1 MNHLG
6 RGQRCNAVA
15 IVGIGCR
22 FPGGVSDSES
32 FWRLL
37 SAGSD
42 AIGEIPS
49 DRIDIAHYFDAA
61 PATPGRMTTRQGG
74 YLERIDEF
82 DADFFGISPREAE
95 RMDPQ
100 QRLLLETAW
109 EALEDAGQDLKR
121 IDPRSASVFV
131 GQWTSDF
138 ESRLFA
144 DPEVVDFQMTT
155 GSGRYAASGRLSYL
169 LGFRG
174 PSLTIDTAC
183 SSSLAAIHL
192 AVRSIREGESSLAL
206 AGGVNIILQPHISI
220 AYSQSGM
227 MAPDGRCKFG
237 DASGDGYVRSEG
249 AGLLVLKPLDSALA
263 AHDRIYALIRGSA
276 INNDGGTSG
285 SMGTPSRSGQ
295 EELLR
300 AAYANAAVSPGS
312 VAYIEAHGTGTRAGD
327 PVELAALG
335 TVLSEGRA
343 PGNRA
348 YVGSV
353 KTNIGHTEGAA
364 GVAGLIKA
372 ALSLHHNAIPPSLHC
387 RNPSPSVPWR
397 DLPFEVVRQLTP
409 WDEAPQL
416 RFAGISAFGIAGTN
430 SHVVLQGSPANRS
443 DDRIIAGRDRHLLP
457 LSVRSPEALRA
468 VASRYADLLS
478 GAHAPEL
485 HDVCWSAATRRTG
498 LEHRAAFV
506 AQDNVS
512 MVDALRRYASGDA
525 ATAEGVVHS
534 NERPRLAFVAPG
546 QGGQWVGMARELI
559 AREPEFK
566 VALERCQQAAKPFID
581 WSILEQLAAEPSSDV
596 FRLDQID
603 VIQPILV
610 AMAIAYAELLGSLG
624 VRPDAVVGHSLGEVA
639 AAHIA
644 GVLSLDQAMRV
655 ICRRSA
661 LLRRV
666 SGQGAM
672 ALVELPM
679 AEVRERLI
687 DVANLVSLAASNS
700 PRSSVIAGQP
710 DAVRRVMA
718 ELEADGVFCRLVKV
732 DVASHSPQ
740 MAPLAAELAEDLAAI
755 EPGPC
760 QIPIYSTVLGRRSE
774 GHEFGAEYW
783 ATNLRQ
789 PVLFSTAIRSLSDDR
804 VDVFIELGPH
814 PVLLPSIQQTAPE
827 AITLA
832 CGRKDEG
839 QDTSL
844 LTVLAGL
851 WAAGYPIDWRRAIR
865 GDGRSVPLPLYP
877 WQRERHWVE
886 AAEARTGSS
895 GSVRKPP
902 RPDDEAR
909 GWLHRLQWAPADDL
923 PPTAAP
929 AASEGPWLVSTA
941 DEAMA
946 SVLVN
951 AFAMVD
957 VPAEAVALEKLE
969 AVLAEHANRNVTPGG
984 IVVLASDDVD
994 AAFLPLKALQ
1004 ARLQAGWARG
1014 ARLWL
1019 VTRGGQAAPDSALQR
1034 VSVNEAALW
1043 GAGRIVAE
1051 EHPNLWGGL
1060 VDLDPDATDA
1070 SNAAA
1075 LVREIAAASG
1085 QVQVAVR
1092 SDGRYL
1098 PRLAHAGRDLAF
1110 NDVNWR
1116 DDAAYLV
1123 TGGLGGVGMHITRAM
1138 AASGARRL
1146 ILLGRTP
1153 LPPRELWNAAPPGTE
1168 AGERVAAVRALEAM
1182 GVAVHTSTVD
1192 VGDEVDL
1199 RRFLEQYA
1207 AEGWPPI
1214 RGVIHAAAT
1223 FDTRLAEAMDRQS
1236 FDAVVAPKLHGAQL
1250 LDRSLPELDF
1260 FTLFSSTG
1268 AFLPLPGGAN
1278 YAAANAGLDALAQDR
1293 RARGL
1298 PALSIAWCP
1307 WENTGAIKGLSGQ
1320 ARTADLAR
1328 RGVRTLSPERCSSLF
1343 IALRGCANS
1352 TIAVFP
1358 ADLERFRATHAAHSL
1373 LLFRDLLAGQSDT
1386 EAKPTRFPSQLTS
1399 TSVPKRR
1406 QILEALVTD
1415 AVARVLKIPPG
1426 RLDPR
1431 KPLGNMGLNSL
1442 MAMELRNR
1450 LEIALDR
1457 PLSATLAWNYPTIE
1471 ILVDHLAGDAPPP
1484 PPPPRA
1490 VEPSPTDGDLVQSLV
1505 ELAALS
1511 DAEAVGMLL
1520 SQSAGG
1526 KP

>member
-1 MNHLG
+1 MNPSPPEG
-6 RGQRCNAVA
+6 CDAVA

-22 FPGGVSDSES
+22 FPGGASDPTS

-37 SAGSD
+37 SAGGD

-121 IDPRSASVFV
+121 VDPRSASVFV

-227 MAPDGRCKFG
+227 MALDGRCKFG

-276 INNDGGTSG
+276 VNNDGGTSG

-300 AAYANAAVSPGS
+300 TAYANAAVSPAL
-312 VAYIEAHGTGTRAGD
+312 VAYVEAHGTGTRAGD
-327 PVELAALG
+327 PVELTALG
-335 TVLSEGRA
+335 AVLSEGRA
-343 PGNRA
+343 PGERA

-372 ALSLHHNAIPPSLHC
+372 ALSLHHGAIPPSLHC
-387 RNPSPSVPWR
+387 PNPSPGVPWR
-397 DLPFEVVRQLTP
+397 DLPFEVVRELTP
-409 WDEAPQL
+409 WDQAPQL

-430 SHVVLQGSPANRS
+430 SHVVLQGSPASCR
-443 DDRIIAGRDRHLLP
+443 DDSIIDGRDRHLLP
-457 LSVRSPEALRA
+457 LSARSVEALRA

-478 GAHAPEL
+478 AADAPAL
-485 HDVCWSAATRRTG
+485 QDVCWSAATRRTG
-498 LEHRAAFV
+498 LEHRAVFV

-534 NERPRLAFVAPG
+534 NVRPRLAFVAPG

-610 AMAIAYAELLGSLG
+610 AIAIAYAELLGSLS
-624 VRPDAVVGHSLGEVA
+624 VKPDAVVGHSLGEVA

-687 DVANLVSLAASNS
+687 DVADLVSLAASNS

-710 DAVRRVMA
+710 EAVRQVMA
-718 ELEADGVFCRLVKV
+718 ELEMDGVFCRLVKV

-740 MAPLAAELAEDLAAI
+740 MAPLAAELTEDLSSI

-760 QIPIYSTVLGRRSE
+760 QIPIYSTTLGRRAE
-774 GHEFGAEYW
+774 GCQFGAEYW

-789 PVLFSTAIRSLSDDR
+789 PVLFSTAIRSLSDDH
-804 VDVFIELGPH
+804 VAIFVELGPH

-851 WAAGYPIDWRRAIR
+851 WAAGYPIDWPRAI
-865 GDGRSVPLPLYP
+865 GGGGRSVSLPLYP

-886 AAEARTGSS
+886 AAETRAGSS
-895 GSVRKPP
+895 GSVRKRS

-909 GWLHRLQWAPADDL
+909 GWLYRLQWVPAGAA
-923 PPTAAP
+923 PPTGAP
-929 AASEGPWLVSTA
+929 QASEGSWLVFTA
-941 DEAMA
+941 DETMG
-946 SVLVN
+946 SELVH
-951 AFAMVD
+951 AFAMAD
-957 VPAEAVALEKLE
+957 VRAEAAALDSLE
-969 AVLAEHANRNVTPGG
+969 AVLAERANGTVAPGG
-984 IVVLASDDVD
+984 VIVLAGDDID
-994 AAFLPLKALQ
+994 AAFLPLRALK
-1004 ARLQAGWARG
+1004 ARLQAGWAGR
-1014 ARLWL
+1014 AQLWL
-1019 VTRGGQAAPDSALQR
+1019 VTRGGQAAPDSASQR
-1034 VSVNEAALW
+1034 VSVSQAASW

-1060 VDLDPDATDA
+1060 VDLDPDATGA
-1070 SNAAA
+1070 ANAVA
-1075 LVREIAAASG
+1075 LVREIMAASG

-1098 PRLAHAGRDLAF
+1098 PRLAPAGRSLVF

-1123 TGGLGGVGMHITRAM
+1123 TGGLGGVGMHVARAM

-1153 LPPRELWNAAPPGTE
+1153 LPARELWSTIPQDTD

-1182 GVAVHTSTVD
+1182 GVAVHTSAVD
-1192 VGDEVDL
+1192 VGDEPDL
-1199 RRFLEQYA
+1199 RRFLDQYA

-1214 RGVIHAAAT
+1214 RGVVHAAAT
-1223 FDTRLAEAMDRQS
+1223 FDTRLAEALDRQS

-1298 PALSIAWCP
+1298 AALSIAWCP
-1307 WENTGAIKGLSGQ
+1307 WEYTGAIKGLSGQ
-1320 ARTADLAR
+1320 ARTAEFAR
-1328 RGVRTLSPERCSSLF
+1328 RGVLALSPERCSSLF
-1343 IALRGCANS
+1343 IALRGCTDS

-1358 ADLERFRATHAAHSL
+1358 ADLKRFQQSHPARSL
-1373 LLFRDLLAGQSDT
+1373 LLFRDLLADQFET
-1386 EAKPTRFPSQLTS
+1386 AVEPTRLPSQLAS
-1399 TSVPKRR
+1399 ASVPERR
-1406 QILEALVTD
+1406 QILETLVKD
-1415 AVARVLKIPPG
+1415 AVARVLKIAPG

-1471 ILVDHLAGDAPPP
+1471 ILVDHLAGGAPPP
-1484 PPPPRA
+1484 RP